1 MNDKRFYWIKLKTNF
16 FEQDAI
22 DFLLSQPNGSDYI
35 ALYLKLCTMTANTNG
50 QLATQIGEILI
61 PYDAQKIARD
71 TKYFSVDTVVVA
83 MELFKKLGLI
93 YESSDNILQIAEY
106 ENMVGSSKMDE
117 HTKKLNSERQRRFRE
132 NQKAIGC
139 NVTVTDNVTLNSN
152 AEIRDKSI
160 EIRDKSIEIRDK
172 DKDICFDKSKQT
184 KHKYGEYHH
193 VLLDDNQYERL
204 KKLYGDSLNEH
215 IRILDEYIETSGKRY
230 KNHSLVIQKWVHERY
245 LKDHKNNE
253 HVQLDSKFYTQ
264 ESNQTQ
270 EEIEEEME
278 RVRKEILGNV
288 A

>member
-71 TKYFSVDTVVVA
+71 AKYFSVDTVVVA

-93 YESSDNILQIAEY
+93 YELSDSVLQISEY
-106 ENMVGSSKMDE
+106 ENMVGSETSS
-117 HTKKLNSERQRRFRE
+117 TKRVRE
-132 NQKAIGC
+132 WRKKKKALQC
-139 NVTVTDNVTLNSN
+139 NTNVTHIETQ
-152 AEIRDKSI
+152 

-172 DKDICFDKSKQT
+172 DKDICFDKSKPT

-204 KKLYGDSLNEH
+204 KKLYGDSLDEH
-215 IRILDEYIETSGKRY
+215 IRILDEYIETSGKKY

-264 ESNQTQ
+264 ESNQAQ

-278 RVRKEILGNV
+278 RVRKEILSNV

>member
-22 DFLLSQPNGSDYI
+22 DFLLSQTNGSDYI

-93 YESSDNILQIAEY
+93 YESSDNVLQIADY
-106 ENMVGSSKMDE
+106 ENMVGSETSSAKRVRE
-117 HTKKLNSERQRRFRE
+117 WREKK
-132 NQKAIGC
+132 KALQC
-139 NVTVTDNVTLNSN
+139 NTNVTHIETQ
-152 AEIRDKSI
+152 

-172 DKDICFDKSKQT
+172 DKDIDLSKSKKPT
-184 KHKYGEYHH
+184 KHKFGEYHH
-193 VLLDDNQYERL
+193 VLLTEDEYERL
-204 KKLYGDSLNEH
+204 KDLYGGYKQVEEH
-215 IRILDEYIETSGKRY
+215 IKILDEYIETSGKKY
-230 KNHSLVIQKWVHERY
+230 KNHCLVIQKWVHERY
-245 LKDHKNNE
+245 LKEHKNNE
-253 HVQLDSKFYTQ
+253 HVQLDSKFYAQ

-270 EEIEEEME
+270 EEINKEME
-278 RVRKEILGNV
+278 RVRREILGNV

>member
-93 YESSDNILQIAEY
+93 YEANDNLLQIANY

-117 HTKKLNSERQRRFRE
+117 HEKRLNAERQRRFKA
-132 NQKAIGC
+132 NQKQKMLES
-139 NVTVTDNVTLNSN
+139 NVTVTHGVTLKDNT
-152 AEIRDKSI
+152 

-172 DKDICFDKSKQT
+172 DKDICFDKSKPT

-204 KKLYGDSLNEH
+204 KKLYGDSLDEH
-215 IRILDEYIETSGKRY
+215 IRILDEYIETSGKKY

-270 EEIEEEME
+270 EEINKEME
-278 RVRKEILGNV
+278 RVRREILGNV

>member
-1 MNDKRFYWIKLKTNF
+1 MNDKRFYWIKLKTDF

-71 TKYFSVDTVVVA
+71 TKYFSVDTVIVA
-83 MELFKKLGLI
+83 LELFKKLGLI
-93 YESSDNILQIAEY
+93 YEINNNLLQIANY

-117 HTKKLNSERQRRFRE
+117 HEKRLNAERQRRFKA
-132 NQKAIGC
+132 NQKQKMLES
-139 NVTVTDNVTLNSN
+139 NVTVTHGVTLKDN
-152 AEIRDKSI
+152 A

-172 DKDICFDKSKQT
+172 DKDICFDKSKPT

-204 KKLYGDSLNEH
+204 KKLYGDSLDEH
-215 IRILDEYIETSGKRY
+215 IRILDEYIETSGKKY

-270 EEIEEEME
+270 EEIEKEME

>member
-22 DFLLSQPNGSDYI
+22 DFLLSQPSGSDYI

-71 TKYFSVDTVVVA
+71 TKYFSVDTVIVA
-83 MELFKKLGLI
+83 LELFKKLGLI
-93 YESSDNILQIAEY
+93 YESNDNVLQIAEY

-117 HTKKLNSERQRRFRE
+117 HAKKINAERQRRFKA
-132 NQKAIGC
+132 NQKQKMLES
-139 NVTVTDNVTLNSN
+139 NVTVTHEVTLKDN
-152 AEIRDKSI
+152 A

-172 DKDICFDKSKQT
+172 DKDICFDKSKPT

-204 KKLYGDSLNEH
+204 KELYGDDLEGH
-215 IRILDEYIETSGKRY
+215 IKILDEYIEASGKKY

-270 EEIEEEME
+270 EEIEKEME

>member
-71 TKYFSVDTVVVA
+71 TKYFSVDTVIVA
-83 MELFKKLGLI
+83 LELFKKLGLI
-93 YESSDNILQIAEY
+93 YEANDNLLQIANY
-106 ENMVGSSKMDE
+106 ENIVGSSKMDE
-117 HTKKLNSERQRRFRE
+117 HAKRLNAERQRRFKA
-132 NQKAIGC
+132 NQKQKMLES
-139 NVTVTDNVTLNSN
+139 NVTVTHEVTLKDN
-152 AEIRDKSI
+152 A

-172 DKDICFDKSKQT
+172 DKDICFDKSKPT

-204 KKLYGDSLNEH
+204 KKLYGNSLDEH
-215 IRILDEYIETSGKRY
+215 IRILDEYIETSGKKY

-245 LKDHKNNE
+245 LKDHRNNE

-270 EEIEEEME
+270 EEIEKEME

>member
-61 PYDAQKIARD
+61 PYDVQKIARD

-93 YESSDNILQIAEY
+93 YEANDNLLQIANY

-117 HTKKLNSERQRRFRE
+117 HEKRLNAERQRRFKA
-132 NQKAIGC
+132 NQKQKMLES
-139 NVTVTDNVTLNSN
+139 NVTVTHGVTLKDN
-152 AEIRDKSI
+152 A

-172 DKDICFDKSKQT
+172 DKDICFDKSKPT

-204 KKLYGDSLNEH
+204 KKLYGDSLDEH
-215 IRILDEYIETSGKRY
+215 IRILDEYIETSGKKY
-230 KNHSLVIQKWVHERY
+230 KNHSLVIRKWVHERY

-253 HVQLDSKFYTQ
+253 RVQLDSKFYTQ

-270 EEIEEEME
+270 EEIEKEME

>member
-71 TKYFSVDTVVVA
+71 TKYFSIDTVVVA

-93 YESSDNILQIAEY
+93 YEANDNLLQIANY

-117 HTKKLNSERQRRFRE
+117 HEKRLNAERQRRFKA
-132 NQKAIGC
+132 NQKQKMLES
-139 NVTVTDNVTLNSN
+139 NVTVTHGVTLKDN
-152 AEIRDKSI
+152 A

-172 DKDICFDKSKQT
+172 DKDICFDKSKPT

-204 KKLYGDSLNEH
+204 KKLYGDSLDEH
-215 IRILDEYIETSGKRY
+215 IRILDEYIETSGKKY

-270 EEIEEEME
+270 EEIEKEME
-278 RVRKEILGNV
+278 RVRKEILGNI

>member
-50 QLATQIGEILI
+50 QLAIQIGEILI

-71 TKYFSVDTVVVA
+71 TKYFSVDTVIVA
-83 MELFKKLGLI
+83 LELFKKLGLI
-93 YESSDNILQIAEY
+93 YEINNNLLQIANY

-117 HTKKLNSERQRRFRE
+117 HEKRLNAERQRRFKA
-132 NQKAIGC
+132 NQKQKMLES
-139 NVTVTDNVTLNSN
+139 NVTVTHGVTLKDN
-152 AEIRDKSI
+152 A

-172 DKDICFDKSKQT
+172 DKDICFDKSKPT

-204 KKLYGDSLNEH
+204 KKLYGDSLDEH
-215 IRILDEYIETSGKRY
+215 IRILDEYIETSGKKY

-264 ESNQTQ
+264 ESDQTQ
-270 EEIEEEME
+270 EKIEKEME
-278 RVRKEILGNV
+278 RVRKEILGNF

>member
-35 ALYLKLCTMTANTNG
+35 ALYLKICTMTANTNG

-71 TKYFSVDTVVVA
+71 TKYFSVDTVIVA
-83 MELFKKLGLI
+83 LELFKKLGLI
-93 YESSDNILQIAEY
+93 YESNDNLLQISNY
-106 ENMVGSSKMDE
+106 ENMVGSSKNDE
-117 HTKKLNSERQRRFRE
+117 YTKKLNAERQRKSRANRK
-132 NQKAIGC
+132 QKLLES
-139 NVTVTDNVTLNSN
+139 NVTVTDTITLPCHTEN
-152 AEIRDKSI
+152 
-160 EIRDKSIEIRDK
+160 RDKSIEIRDK
-172 DKDICFDKSKQT
+172 DKDICFDKSKPT

-270 EEIEEEME
+270 EEIEKEME

>member
-71 TKYFSVDTVVVA
+71 TKHFSVDTVIVA
-83 MELFKKLGLI
+83 LELFKKLGLI
-93 YESSDNILQIAEY
+93 YESNDNVLQIAEY

-117 HTKKLNSERQRRFRE
+117 HAKKLNAERQRRFKA
-132 NQKAIGC
+132 NQKQKMLES
-139 NVTVTDNVTLNSN
+139 NVTVTHEVTLKDN

-160 EIRDKSIEIRDK
+160 EIRDKDK
-172 DKDICFDKSKQT
+172 NICFDKSKPT

-204 KKLYGDSLNEH
+204 KELYGDDLEGH
-215 IRILDEYIETSGKRY
+215 IKILDEYIETSGKKY

-270 EEIEEEME
+270 EETEKEME

>member
-71 TKYFSVDTVVVA
+71 TKYFSVDTVIVA
-83 MELFKKLGLI
+83 TELFKKIGLI
-93 YESSDNILQIAEY
+93 YESNDNILQIVDY

-117 HTKKLNSERQRRFRE
+117 HTKRLNAERQRRFRE

-152 AEIRDKSI
+152 AEY
-160 EIRDKSIEIRDK
+160 RDKSIEIRDK
-172 DKDICFDKSKQT
+172 DKDICFDKSKPT
-184 KHKYGEYHH
+184 KHKYGEYNH
-193 VLLDDNQYERL
+193 VLLTDKEYEHL
-204 KKLYGDSLNEH
+204 KDLYGGDESVAEH
-215 IRILDEYIETSGKRY
+215 IKILDEYIETSGKKY
-230 KNHSLVIQKWVHERY
+230 KNHCLVIQKWVHERY
-245 LKDHKNNE
+245 LKEHKNND
-253 HVQLDSKFYTQ
+253 VQLDSKFYTQ

-270 EEIEEEME
+270 EEINKEME
-278 RVRKEILGNV
+278 RVRREILGNV

>member
-71 TKYFSVDTVVVA
+71 TKYFSVDTVMVA

-93 YESSDNILQIAEY
+93 YESSDNVLQIADY

-160 EIRDKSIEIRDK
+160 ENRDKSI
-172 DKDICFDKSKQT
+172 DKDICFDKSKPT

-215 IRILDEYIETSGKRY
+215 IRILDEYIETSGKKY

-278 RVRKEILGNV
+278 RVRREILG

>member
-71 TKYFSVDTVVVA
+71 TKYFSVDTVIVA
-83 MELFKKLGLI
+83 LELFKKLGLI
-93 YESSDNILQIAEY
+93 YESNDNLLQIANY
-106 ENMVGSSKMDE
+106 ENMVGSSKNDE
-117 HTKKLNSERQRRFRE
+117 YTKKLNAERQRKSRANRK
-132 NQKAIGC
+132 QKLLES
-139 NVTVTDNVTLNSN
+139 NVTVTDTITLPCHTEN
-152 AEIRDKSI
+152 
-160 EIRDKSIEIRDK
+160 RDKSIEIRDK
-172 DKDICFDKSKQT
+172 DKDICFDKSKPT

-204 KKLYGDSLNEH
+204 KKLYGDSLDEH
-215 IRILDEYIETSGKRY
+215 IRILDEYIETSGKKY

-270 EEIEEEME
+270 EEIEKEME

>member
-35 ALYLKLCTMTANTNG
+35 ALYLRLCIMTANTNG

-61 PYDAQKIARD
+61 PYDDQKIARD
-71 TKYFSVDTVVVA
+71 AKYFSVDTVIVA
-83 MELFKKLGLI
+83 LELFKKLGLI
-93 YESSDNILQIAEY
+93 YEENDNLLQITNY

-117 HTKKLNSERQRRFRE
+117 HEKRLNAERQRRFKA
-132 NQKAIGC
+132 NQKQKMLES
-139 NVTVTDNVTLNSN
+139 NVTVTHVVTLKDN
-152 AEIRDKSI
+152 A

-172 DKDICFDKSKQT
+172 DKDICFDKSKPT

-204 KKLYGDSLNEH
+204 KKLYGNSLDEH
-215 IRILDEYIETSGKRY
+215 IRILDEYIETSGKKY

-253 HVQLDSKFYTQ
+253 HVQLDSKFYAQ

-270 EEIEEEME
+270 EEIEKEME

>member
-71 TKYFSVDTVVVA
+71 TKYFSVDTVIVA
-83 MELFKKLGLI
+83 LELFKKLGLI
-93 YESSDNILQIAEY
+93 YESNDNLLQISNY

-117 HTKKLNSERQRRFRE
+117 HEKRLNAERQRRFKA
-132 NQKAIGC
+132 NQKQKMLES
-139 NVTVTDNVTLNSN
+139 NVTVTHGVTLKDN
-152 AEIRDKSI
+152 A

-172 DKDICFDKSKQT
+172 DKDICFDKSKPT

-204 KKLYGDSLNEH
+204 KKLYGDSLDEH
-215 IRILDEYIETSGKRY
+215 IRILDEYIETSGKKY

-253 HVQLDSKFYTQ
+253 RVQLDSKFYTQ
-264 ESNQTQ
+264 ESDQTQ
-270 EEIEEEME
+270 EEIEKEME

>member
-93 YESSDNILQIAEY
+93 YEINDNLLQIANY
-106 ENMVGSSKMDE
+106 ENMVGSSKNDE
-117 HTKKLNSERQRRFRE
+117 YTKKLNAERQRKSRANRK
-132 NQKAIGC
+132 QKLLES
-139 NVTVTDNVTLNSN
+139 NVTVTDTITLPCH
-152 AEIRDKSI
+152 A

-172 DKDICFDKSKQT
+172 DKDICFDKSKPT

-204 KKLYGDSLNEH
+204 KKLYGDSLDEH

-270 EEIEEEME
+270 EEIEKEME

>member
-93 YESSDNILQIAEY
+93 YELSNSVLQIAEY

-117 HTKKLNSERQRRFRE
+117 HEKRLNAERQRRFKA
-132 NQKAIGC
+132 NQKQKMLES
-139 NVTVTDNVTLNSN
+139 NVTVTHGVTLKDN
-152 AEIRDKSI
+152 A

-172 DKDICFDKSKQT
+172 DKDICFDKSKPT

-215 IRILDEYIETSGKRY
+215 IRILDEYIETSGKKY

-253 HVQLDSKFYTQ
+253 HVQLDSKFYAQ

-270 EEIEEEME
+270 EEIEKEME